1 MQGVGKTPMQG
12 AGKTPMHGIGK
23 TPMQEIG
30 KTPMQG
36 VGKTP
41 MQGIGTETR
50 VGDGADE
57 PVQIGTRMGAA
68 TPNPKVG
75 ARGPAR
81 RTPKAPR
88 STSAEIAQTFRRV
101 GGTSTTSARASR
113 VLQPNRRA
121 NRLPNRRKLPNRKV
135 FSPQLFVCLVYF
147 FAPPVRDDRFIFFA
161 PAGAFASN
169 ELVIRSFRNNELV

>member
-1 MQGVGKTPMQG
+1 MQGVGKTPKATQG
-12 AGKTPMHGIGK
+12 VGKTPMWGG
-23 TPMQEIG
+23 G

-57 PVQIGTRMGAA
+57 PVQIGTRMGAT
-68 TPNPKVG
+68 TPNPKVR

-88 STSAEIAQTFRRV
+88 STSAEVAQTSRRV
-101 GGTSTTSARASR
+101 GGTSTTSVRASR

-135 FSPQLFVCLVYF
+135 FSPELFVCLEF
-147 FAPPVRDDRFIFFA
+147 RDDRFFF
-161 PAGAFASN
+161 PRRGVC
-169 ELVIRSFRNNELV
+169 E